1 MTALKQGRWVK
12 IHEQGQGNFETAE
25 NVMDITVGDNRYQAE
40 ATYTA
45 GTRTYRKAAYW
56 MLRYLGHAKAEE
68 ILALAAEEIQAK
80 AAEASQDAAE
90 VVVSGESWTCKIE
103 KMAPGVFKTE
113 MTWAT
118 AAEEKPAPKKR
129 GRRKKP
135 VAAAA

>member
-1 MTALKQGRWVK
+1 MTTLKQGRWVK
-12 IHEQGQGNFETAE
+12 IHEQGQVNFETAE

-80 AAEASQDAAE
+80 AAEAGSDAAE
-90 VVVSGESWTCKIE
+90 VVVSGENWTCKIE

-113 MTWAT
+113 MTWTDAT
-118 AAEEKPAPKKR
+118 EEKPAPKKR
-129 GRRKKP
+129 GRRKK
-135 VAAAA
+135 AAAA